1 MANKYPLVSN
11 STSLTIQE
19 LPAGDTLLVDNLAV
33 TGESNL
39 TGNLSVAQNITV
51 DGNVTVNGSINANLG
66 NVEVENLVVEG
77 KTNLNEVGNITIT
90 GGSNNYVLR
99 TDGAGNLT
107 WANIQS
113 EIANAAGSNT
123 YVQFNNDNLFGASA
137 NFTFDNAT
145 NTLTVQGSA
154 NVTDVNST
162 NVNATTGIFTTGNI
176 TNLNTEVANLGNVSN
191 VHISGGGNG
200 YVLATNGS
208 GNLSWV
214 LIDPSVSGDGG
225 NASTSILLLASLNG
239 GNAFSVYS

>member
-1 MANKYPLVSN
+1 MTERYPLVSN
-11 STSLTIQE
+11 PATLTIQE
-19 LPAGDTLLVDNLAV
+19 LPAGDTLLVDNLTV

-39 TGNLSVAQNITV
+39 FGNLSVSQNIIV

-77 KTNLNEVGNITIT
+77 KSNLNSVGNITIT

-99 TDGAGNLT
+99 TDGSGNLT

-113 EIANAAGSNT
+113 EIANAGGLNT
-123 YVQFNNDNLFGASA
+123 YVQFNNDGLFGGSA
-137 NFTFDNAT
+137 NYTFNKDT
-145 NTLTVQGSA
+145 NTLALQGTA
-154 NVTDVNST
+154 NISDVNAT
-162 NVNATTGIFTTGNI
+162 NVNATTGVLTTGNI
-176 TNLNTEVANLGNVSN
+176 TNLNSTVANLGSVNN
-191 VHISGGGNG
+191 VHISGGSSG

-214 LIDPSVSGDGG
+214 GIDPAVSGDGG
-225 NASTSILLLASLNG
+225 NASSSVLLLASLYG

>member
-11 STSLTIQE
+11 SSTLTIQE

-39 TGNLSVAQNITV
+39 AGNLSVAQNITV

-77 KTNLNEVGNITIT
+77 KSNLNSVGNITIT

-113 EIANAAGSNT
+113 EIANAAGNNT
-123 YVQFNNDNLFGASA
+123 WVQFNNNNLFGASA
-137 NFTFDNAT
+137 NFTYDAST
-145 NTLTVQGSA
+145 DTLNVQGTA
-154 NVTDVNST
+154 NSI
-162 NVNATTGIFTTGNI
+162 NVNATTAGFNTANI
-176 TNLNTEVANLGNVSN
+176 DNLNTVNANLGSVSN
-191 VHISGGGNG
+191 VKISGGTNG
-200 YVLATNGS
+200 YVLATDGS

-214 LIDPSVSGDGG
+214 GIDPAVSGDGG
-225 NASTSILLLASLNG
+225 NAFSSVLLLASLNG
-239 GNAFSVYS
+239 GNAINA